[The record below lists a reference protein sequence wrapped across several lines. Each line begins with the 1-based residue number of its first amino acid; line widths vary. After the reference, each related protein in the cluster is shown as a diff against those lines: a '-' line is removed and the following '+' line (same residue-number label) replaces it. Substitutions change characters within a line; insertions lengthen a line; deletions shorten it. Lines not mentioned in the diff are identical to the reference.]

1 MEDPNRGDE
10 EENKNLPIYV
20 EKQAAEDFSASTNPR
35 ERERGLYVY
44 VILHSFRERKW
55 RGKGSVFEYGPMREN
70 VVGETARWTRVV
82 NWRSRVWKG

>member
-35 ERERGLYVY
+35 ERER
-44 VILHSFRERKW
+44 ERTI
-55 RGKGSVFEYGPMREN
+55 RLRY
-70 VVGETARWTRVV
+70 TAQF
-82 NWRSRVWKG
+82 